1 MEVQELPTSNTSINT
16 EEEYEF
22 TQSNRSVCALEV
34 DKIEEYVKDLM
45 GYEII
50 TEKEDIEVN
59 CVLGDIVNIL
69 TYEIFAALEGKLFNF
84 GTAEYPDYK
93 SCNIIKSVLTKNL
106 NFAVVTAYI
115 NQFLLK
121 AKPVKN
127 GTMYHIKGLYRQCII
142 DTDNSLNELCKNSID
157 LVEYARGITA
167 KQINIIQLMTFYSI
181 GRWIVEEQQQ
191 GKSRAKYGQQ
201 VIKRLSEALTEQY
214 GRGFSVD
221 TLENARKFFLIYQDR
236 ISETVF
242 RKFAVEKSETVF
254 SIFEKELPFTLPWS
268 HYLQLMRIKDEN
280 ERKFYEIEATN
291 EAWGIRTLQ
300 RQYNSS
306 LYERLALSR
315 EKDEVLRLASEGN
328 VITKPQDIV
337 KQPTVLEFL
346 GLDEKAKYVE
356 SDLETAIINKLQKF
370 LLELGKGYLFEAR
383 QKRFTFNEDNYYVD
397 LVFYNRI
404 LRCYVLIDLKIDKL
418 THQDLGQMMMYVHYY
433 DRYEKLP
440 EENPTVGILLCKEKD
455 DALVEITLP
464 DDVNIYASEYQLY
477 LPDKKELQ
485 KKLKEWIEEGP
496 DL

>member
-1 MEVQELPTSNTSINT
+1 MEKQLTEVTDMDKSLHKLCQNT
-16 EEEYEF
+16 
-22 TQSNRSVCALEV
+22 
-34 DKIEEYVKDLM
+34 
-45 GYEII
+45 
-50 TEKEDIEVN
+50 
-59 CVLGDIVNIL
+59 
-69 TYEIFAALEGKLFNF
+69 
-84 GTAEYPDYK
+84 
-93 SCNIIKSVLTKNL
+93 
-106 NFAVVTAYI
+106 
-115 NQFLLK
+115 
-121 AKPVKN
+121 
-127 GTMYHIKGLYRQCII
+127 
-142 DTDNSLNELCKNSID
+142 ID
-157 LVEYARGITA
+157 LIEYARGIIA

-191 GKSRAKYGQQ
+191 GESRAKYGQQ

-221 TLENARKFFLIYQDR
+221 TLENARRFFLTYQDR
-236 ISETVF
+236 ISETLF
-242 RKFAVEKSETVF
+242 RRFAVEKSETVF
-254 SIFEKELPFTLPWS
+254 SLFEKEAPFTLPWS

-315 EKDEVLRLASEGN
+315 EKDEVIRLASEGN
-328 VITKPQDIV
+328 IITKPQDIV

-356 SDLETAIINKLQKF
+356 SDLEAAIINKLQKF

-397 LVFYNRI
+397 LVFYNRL

-418 THQDLGQMMMYVHYY
+418 THQDLGQMLMYVHYY

-464 DDVNIYASEYQLY
+464 EDTNIYAANYQLY

-485 KKLKEWIEEGP
+485 KKLKEWIEEGIGS
-496 DL
+496 